1 MRDRLTVDIVGQPSD
16 SPGVRFPPPFL
27 YAAAVAGGWLLN
39 KRWPLP
45 TGHASTASIVGV
57 GLAVAALAL
66 ALGSMGKFWRSK
78 TSIIPNRP
86 ASSLV
91 ISGPYRFTRN
101 PMYVGMA
108 TLTIGLALIL
118 DTWWPAILLVP
129 TLMLVQRLVIER
141 EERYLQRRFPGEYE
155 RYMRQV
161 RRWL

>member
-1 MRDRLTVDIVGQPSD
+1 VGKLSD

-27 YAAAVAGGWLLN
+27 YAAAVVGGWLLN

-45 TGHASTASIVGV
+45 TGHASIASIVGA
-57 GLAVAALAL
+57 GLAAAALAL
-66 ALGSMGKFWRSK
+66 ALASMGRFWRSK
-78 TSIIPNRP
+78 TSISPNRP
-86 ASSLV
+86 AAALV

-108 TLTIGLALIL
+108 MLTVALALIL
-118 DTWWPAILLVP
+118 GTWWPVILLVP
-129 TLMLVQRLVIER
+129 TLMVLQRLVIVR